1 VAPFNGSHGIPAASL
16 AGVRLT
22 HPTREVY
29 AELGVTKLE
38 LAEYYVDIA
47 EQILPGI
54 RGRPLSIMRCP
65 RGQGEPCF
73 YQKHFDN
80 LTLAGID
87 VVQIRETQGVGAYAT
102 LKGITGLVQ
111 LVQLGALEL
120 HQWSAV
126 HARLDRP
133 DQLVVDLDPA
143 PEVPWSR
150 LRSAAR
156 EVRERLLE
164 VGLVSFVRT
173 TGGKGL
179 HVVAPLE
186 PKYSWEEVRRVAHAI
201 AEAMQTDS
209 PEAFI
214 ATSDKSRRDGKIFV
228 DYLRNAR
235 GATAIANYSTRAR
248 KNAPVATPLAWDEL
262 GRISSPEHFRLGN
275 IRRRLARLSDSPWAE
290 FGELKQRVVA

>member
-1 VAPFNGSHGIPAASL
+1 
-16 AGVRLT
+16 
-22 HPTREVY
+22 
-29 AELGVTKLE
+29 
-38 LAEYYVDIA
+38 
-47 EQILPGI
+47 
-54 RGRPLSIMRCP
+54 
-65 RGQGEPCF
+65 
-73 YQKHFDN
+73 
-80 LTLAGID
+80 
-87 VVQIRETQGVGAYAT
+87 
-102 LKGITGLVQ
+102 VQ

-126 HARLDRP
+126 HSRLDRP
-133 DQLVVDLDPA
+133 DQLVCDLDPA
-143 PEVPWSR
+143 PDVPWSR

-186 PKYSWEEVRRVAHAI
+186 PKYSWEEVRRVARSI
-201 AEAMQTDS
+201 AEAMQADS
-209 PEAFI
+209 PAEFI
-214 ATSDKSRRDGKIFV
+214 ATADKSQRGGRIFV

-235 GATAIANYSTRAR
+235 GATSIANFSTRAR

-262 GRISSPEHFRLGN
+262 GRIGGPEHFRLGN

-290 FGELKQRVVA
+290 FTELKQRVVA

>member
-1 VAPFNGSHGIPAASL
+1 MAFNGTHGIPAASL

-29 AELGVTKLE
+29 SELGVTKLE

-47 EQILPGI
+47 EQILPCI
-54 RGRPLSIMRCP
+54 AGRPLSVVRCP
-65 RGQGEPCF
+65 RGQGERCF

-80 LTLAGID
+80 QLLPGID
-87 VVQIRETQGVGAYAT
+87 IVRIRELQGAGTYAT
-102 LKGITGLVQ
+102 LKNITGLVQ
-111 LVQLGALEL
+111 LVQIGALEL
-120 HQWSAV
+120 HQWSALYT
-126 HARLDRP
+126 RLEQP
-133 DQLVVDLDPA
+133 DQIVVDLDPG
-143 PEVPWSR
+143 PGVSWTR

-156 EVRERLLE
+156 EVRERLRQI
-164 VGLVSFVRT
+164 GLVSFVRT

-186 PKYSWEEVRRVAHAI
+186 PKYTWEQLRVVAKSI
-201 AEAMQTDS
+201 AEAMHADS
-209 PEAFI
+209 PAEFI
-214 ATSDKSRRDGKIFV
+214 TTADKSQRDGKIFV

-235 GATAIANYSTRAR
+235 GATSIANYSTRAR

-262 GRISSPEHFRLGN
+262 GRISSPEHFKLGN

-290 FGELKQRVVA
+290 FTELKQRVFA